1 LKFRLGRFANAFGER
16 IVASVTTKE
25 IVEWLESLGV
35 GSVTRNIF
43 RRDARTLFSFCCG
56 RKYCV
61 ENPVAVKET
70 LAKEQR
76 KEVEVLSVEEARRL
90 LAASPP
96 DLLPYWS
103 IGLFGGLR
111 PSEIRELQWSN
122 VDFQDALIT
131 VRSAK
136 TNRKR
141 FVKMQPNLIEW
152 LKPYE
157 RDSGNVVDPV
167 NFRWRNVAD
176 RDAAGLRESW
186 PVNAARHSFGS
197 YHLAQF

>member
-1 LKFRLGRFANAFGER
+1 SALRAAEQLEPFGKTVDDAVEFYLAHLQAERGSIPVRQAVDELIANRTAAGLSALYLRDLKFRLGRFANALGER

-103 IGLFGGLR
+103 I
-111 PSEIRELQWSN
+111 
-122 VDFQDALIT
+122 
-131 VRSAK
+131 
-136 TNRKR
+136 
-141 FVKMQPNLIEW
+141 
-152 LKPYE
+152 
-157 RDSGNVVDPV
+157 
-167 NFRWRNVAD
+167 
-176 RDAAGLRESW
+176 
-186 PVNAARHSFGS
+186 
-197 YHLAQF
+197 